1 MLYNI
6 DMTPH
11 ELYRLIED
19 NPGISEAEIR
29 KIMNQPE
36 LFYDQSTGDELD
48 KLLAD
53 CDAMSLWLSEDEFD
67 RLYVA

>member
-1 MLYNI
+1 
-6 DMTPH
+6 MTPQ
-11 ELYRLIED
+11 ELYELIED

-29 KIMNQPE
+29 KIMAQPE
-36 LFYDQSTGDELD
+36 LFRDENTGDELD

-67 RLYVA
+67 RLYVVD